1 MDVLTVK
8 QAAEYLQINPQ
19 TISRK
24 LQHGV
29 LPGRKVGKSYRIR
42 KEDLDEY
49 LKGEPSP
56 EVQLR
61 LYHEARRQADAEIP
75 QAQLRDTPDVDAA
88 ISKAIAAIGYEG
100 KEEQFW
106 RDIGPLAPDDELIQR
121 YRAAVAVLPDE
132 DRALIRASDEISG
145 LNQRLRRERAKE
157 FRGRLDELLAAKGY
171 ELADD
176 GDPYTG
182 EELLVA
188 IDTKAK
194 KGSRVQLLPG
204 VRAPELNK

>member
-1 MDVLTVK
+1 MGDLLTVK
-8 QAAEYLQINPQ
+8 EAAAYLKLSPL
-19 TISRK
+19 TIHRHLNTGIIK
-24 LQHGV
+24 GAKHGQQW
-29 LPGRKVGKSYRIR
+29 RIR
-42 KEDLDEY
+42 REDLEKRSSGA
-49 LKGEPSP
+49 LTP
-56 EVQLR
+56 EAQLR

-88 ISKAIAAIGYEG
+88 ISKALAAIGYEG

-121 YRAAVAVLPDE
+121 YRAAVRALPEE
-132 DRALIRASDEISG
+132 DRTLIRASDEISG

-171 ELADD
+171 ELAD

-182 EELLVA
+182 EELLA
-188 IDTKAK
+188 PLGTKEKLESAFASTLPR
-194 KGSRVQLLPG
+194 SR
-204 VRAPELNK
+204 AD